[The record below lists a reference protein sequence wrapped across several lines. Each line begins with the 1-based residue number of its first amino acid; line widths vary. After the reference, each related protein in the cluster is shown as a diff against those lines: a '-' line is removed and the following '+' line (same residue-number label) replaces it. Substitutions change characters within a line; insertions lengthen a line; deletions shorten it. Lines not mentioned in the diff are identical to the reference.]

1 MSTEQNKAVVRK
13 FFEEV
18 INKGN
23 LELIG
28 ELFAPNWVNVDSF
41 LPPLEGLEGVRKLV
55 KIFRSAFPNL
65 HAEILD
71 TVAEGD
77 RVAVAFIESG
87 TQSGELMGFPPS
99 GRSIKTTGIGIFH
112 LVNGK
117 LAENRVNVDM
127 LSILQQ
133 IGVVTAPP
141 R

>member
-23 LELIG
+23 LELIS
-28 ELFAPNWVNVDSF
+28 ELFAPNWVNIDSM
-41 LPPLEGLEGVRKLV
+41 LPPLEGLEGVRNLV
-55 KIFRSAFPNL
+55 KIFHSAFPNL

-71 TVAEGD
+71 IVAEGN
-77 RVAVAFIESG
+77 RVAVAFSESG

-99 GRSIKTTGIGIFH
+99 GRSVKITGIGIFR
-112 LVNGK
+112 LVDGK

-133 IGVVTAPP
+133 IGVVTAPL